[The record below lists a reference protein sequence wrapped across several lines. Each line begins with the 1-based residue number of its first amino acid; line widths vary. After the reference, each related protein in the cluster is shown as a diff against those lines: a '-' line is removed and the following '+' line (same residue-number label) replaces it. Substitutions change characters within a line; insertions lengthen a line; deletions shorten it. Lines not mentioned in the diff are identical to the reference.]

1 MRAILPILVAALLA
15 SAQSA
20 EAQPQDAPPN
30 PGVPASVL
38 PHCISRQPGRLALTA
53 DQLGRID
60 DLLRASPDSAR
71 RRAAVLDVL
80 TTTQKM
86 IYSDTAGIDAC

>member
-1 MRAILPILVAALLA
+1 MFAFALLVSAPSA
-15 SAQSA
+15 SAQS
-20 EAQPQDAPPN
+20 PD

-53 DQLGRID
+53 DQLARID
-60 DLLRASPDSAR
+60 ALLRASPDSPHR
-71 RRAAVLDVL
+71 RVAIVDVL

-86 IYSDTAGIDAC
+86 VYRDTAGIAAC